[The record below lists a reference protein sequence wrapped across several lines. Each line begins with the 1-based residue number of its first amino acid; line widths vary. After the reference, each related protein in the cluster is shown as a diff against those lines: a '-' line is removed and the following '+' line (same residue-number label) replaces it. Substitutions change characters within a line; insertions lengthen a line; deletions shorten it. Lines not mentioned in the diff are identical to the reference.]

1 MNVYRNSACIGSEN
15 CVCANRGGVAMNVY
29 RNSACIGSENCVC
42 AHPTSAGIAI
52 FFYAIANRHHA

>member
-1 MNVYRNSACIGSEN
+1 MIGAAEHSFYMEKGCVVNLNV
-15 CVCANRGGVAMNVY
+15 GVAMNVY